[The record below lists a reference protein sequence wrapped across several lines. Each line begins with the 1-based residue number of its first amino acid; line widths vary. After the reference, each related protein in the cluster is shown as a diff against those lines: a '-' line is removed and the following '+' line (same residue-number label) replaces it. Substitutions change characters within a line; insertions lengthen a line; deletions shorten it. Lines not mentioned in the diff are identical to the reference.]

1 MKFTVQSKELLRVL
15 NALLKVIQ
23 KKNSIPILDT
33 VLLDRA
39 EDGRY
44 TLTGSS
50 AENMLVMAIDI
61 TPEAGTAFRKVCLN
75 AQQLQAVIATL
86 PEQPVEISVE
96 DNYATTIRYQG
107 GQFNLMSQDAECY
120 PLPASPAA
128 TRCAFSL
135 PTAIFLP
142 SFKSAL
148 PCSAHDEMRPQMSTV
163 ALDVSNEGVTFVA
176 CTTQMLY
183 KYVYTHGIP
192 FLTEGAPDMILIPN
206 TIVSA
211 IEYPFRNDEMV
222 SFSHDGRQLTLS
234 TDDARFIIRD
244 QEGKY
249 PNYNSVIPKEN
260 PYHVTLPIRDLTS
273 ALKRVSLMASDASQ
287 LVAFRKT
294 DDDLTLTGEDIDFGT
309 SAREVLSTAD
319 CTLPSGFAIGIRA
332 SSILQLL
339 GAISTENVR
348 LEFSDPSRPLL
359 LKEDATNSALIEL
372 AMPLLLNA

>member
-23 KKNSIPILDT
+23 KKNSIPILDL
-33 VLLDRA
+33 VLLDRT

-50 AENMLVMAIDI
+50 AENMLVMTVDI
-61 TPEAGTAFRKVCLN
+61 LPEAGTTFHRVCLN
-75 AQQLQAVIATL
+75 AQQLQAAIATL

-96 DNYATTIRYQG
+96 DNFATTIRYQG

-120 PLPASPAA
+120 PLPSSPAA
-128 TRCAFSL
+128 TKCAFSL

-142 SFKSAL
+142 AIKSAL
-148 PCSAHDEMRPQMSTV
+148 PCSSHDELRPQMSTV

-176 CTTQMLY
+176 TDTKLLY

-192 FLTEGAPDMILIPN
+192 FLSEGAPDMILIPN

-211 IEYPFRNDEMV
+211 IEYPFRNAEV
-222 SFSHDGRQLTLS
+222 VNFSHDGRQLTLF
-234 TDDARFIIRD
+234 TDDVRFIIRD

-249 PNYNSVIPKEN
+249 PNYNSVIPQNN
-260 PYHVTLPIRDLTS
+260 PYHVTLSIRDLTS

-287 LVAFRKT
+287 LVVIRKT
-294 DDDLTLTGEDIDFGT
+294 DDELTLTGEDIDLGT
-309 SAREVLSTAD
+309 SAREVLSMDD

-348 LEFSDPSRPLL
+348 LELSDARRPLL
-359 LKEDATNSALIEL
+359 LKEDATNSALTEL
-372 AMPLLLNA
+372 VMPLLLNA

>member
-1 MKFTVQSKELLRVL
+1 MKFTVQSKDLLRVL

-33 VLLDRA
+33 VLLGRA

-142 SFKSAL
+142 AFKSAL
-148 PCSAHDEMRPQMSTV
+148 PCSAHDEMRPQCV
-163 ALDVSNEGVTFVA
+163 NRCARRFQRGRNIRG
-176 CTTQMLY
+176 LY
-183 KYVYTHGIP
+183 Y
-192 FLTEGAPDMILIPN
+192 
-206 TIVSA
+206 
-211 IEYPFRNDEMV
+211 
-222 SFSHDGRQLTLS
+222 
-234 TDDARFIIRD
+234 
-244 QEGKY
+244 
-249 PNYNSVIPKEN
+249 
-260 PYHVTLPIRDLTS
+260 
-273 ALKRVSLMASDASQ
+273 
-287 LVAFRKT
+287 
-294 DDDLTLTGEDIDFGT
+294 
-309 SAREVLSTAD
+309 
-319 CTLPSGFAIGIRA
+319 
-332 SSILQLL
+332 
-339 GAISTENVR
+339 
-348 LEFSDPSRPLL
+348 
-359 LKEDATNSALIEL
+359 EDALQVCLYAWHPIPHRGSSGYDSHSKHHRLCHRI
-372 AMPLLLNA
+372 PIPQC

>member
-1 MKFTVQSKELLRVL
+1 
-15 NALLKVIQ
+15 
-23 KKNSIPILDT
+23 
-33 VLLDRA
+33 
-39 EDGRY
+39 
-44 TLTGSS
+44 
-50 AENMLVMAIDI
+50 
-61 TPEAGTAFRKVCLN
+61 
-75 AQQLQAVIATL
+75 
-86 PEQPVEISVE
+86 
-96 DNYATTIRYQG
+96 
-107 GQFNLMSQDAECY
+107 
-120 PLPASPAA
+120 
-128 TRCAFSL
+128 
-135 PTAIFLP
+135 
-142 SFKSAL
+142 
-148 PCSAHDEMRPQMSTV
+148 
-163 ALDVSNEGVTFVA
+163 
-176 CTTQMLY
+176 
-183 KYVYTHGIP
+183 
-192 FLTEGAPDMILIPN
+192 MILIPN

-211 IEYPFRNDEMV
+211 IEYPFRNAEMV
-222 SFSHDGRQLTLS
+222 NFSHDGRQLTLS

>member
-1 MKFTVQSKELLRVL
+1 MKFTVQSKEVLRVL

-23 KKNSIPILDT
+23 KKNSIPILDL
-33 VLLDRA
+33 VLLDRT

-50 AENMLVMAIDI
+50 AENMLVMTIDI
-61 TPEAGTAFRKVCLN
+61 LPEAGTTFHRVCLN
-75 AQQLQAVIATL
+75 AQQLQAAIATL

-96 DNYATTIRYQG
+96 DNFATTIRYQS

-120 PLPASPAA
+120 PLPSSPAA
-128 TRCAFSL
+128 TKCAFSL

-142 SFKSAL
+142 AIKSAL
-148 PCSAHDEMRPQMSTV
+148 PCSSHDELRPQMSTV

-176 CTTQMLY
+176 TDTNLLY

-192 FLTEGAPDMILIPN
+192 FLSEGAPDMILIPN

-211 IEYPFRNDEMV
+211 IEYPFRNAEV
-222 SFSHDGRQLTLS
+222 VTFSHDGRQLTLF
-234 TDDARFIIRD
+234 TDDVRFIIRD

-249 PNYNSVIPKEN
+249 PNYNSVIPQNN
-260 PYHVTLPIRDLTS
+260 PYHVTLSIRDLTS

-287 LVAFRKT
+287 LVVIRKT
-294 DDDLTLTGEDIDFGT
+294 DDELTLTGEDIDLGT
-309 SAREVLSTAD
+309 SAREVLSMDD

-348 LEFSDPSRPLL
+348 LELSDARRPLL
-359 LKEDATNSALIEL
+359 LKEDATNSALTEL
-372 AMPLLLNA
+372 VMPLLLNA

>member
-23 KKNSIPILDT
+23 KKNSIPILDL
-33 VLLDRA
+33 VLLDRT

-50 AENMLVMAIDI
+50 AENMLVMTIDI
-61 TPEAGTAFRKVCLN
+61 LPEAGTTFHKVCLN
-75 AQQLQAVIATL
+75 AQQLQAAIATL

-96 DNYATTIRYQG
+96 DNFATTIRYQG

-120 PLPASPAA
+120 PLPSSPAA
-128 TRCAFSL
+128 TKCAFSL

-142 SFKSAL
+142 AIKSAL
-148 PCSAHDEMRPQMSTV
+148 PCSSHDELRPQMSTV

-176 CTTQMLY
+176 TDTKLLY

-192 FLTEGAPDMILIPN
+192 FLSEGAPDMILIPN

-211 IEYPFRNDEMV
+211 IEYPFRNAEV
-222 SFSHDGRQLTLS
+222 VTFSHDGRQLTLF
-234 TDDARFIIRD
+234 TDDVRFIIRD

-249 PNYNSVIPKEN
+249 PNYNSVIPQNN
-260 PYHVTLPIRDLTS
+260 PYHVTLSIRDLTS

-287 LVAFRKT
+287 LVVIRKT
-294 DDDLTLTGEDIDFGT
+294 DDELTLTGEDIDLGT
-309 SAREVLSTAD
+309 SAREVLSMDD

-348 LEFSDPSRPLL
+348 LELSDARRPLL
-359 LKEDATNSALIEL
+359 LKEDATNSALTEL
-372 AMPLLLNA
+372 VMPLLLNA